1 MPKKIP
7 KLPSEIISEILSR
20 LPVKCLVR
28 FKCVSKTWRSLI
40 SHPEFVKN
48 HLKRTKEDTNANH
61 FKIFLSTDPHLSIDP
76 EAYFDADDNLLT
88 TQLKFPVSYPE
99 YSYIEILGSC
109 NGLVCGLI
117 HDNPLIYIWNP
128 STRESRELAIPGSS
142 EDDAFYGFGYD
153 VKLDDYKI
161 VRVSISTSTNS
172 TDGSNSETKVEVFT
186 LKSNIWRTIQDL
198 RCSVLLEGPGTLANG
213 ALHWLVRQE
222 NGGSK
227 KCVMVSFDLSEEKFL
242 EMVPLRGLTE
252 DDSSW
257 DLELKVLGDWL
268 CLYSHYGLICE
279 AWIMKEYSSEAS
291 WTRFLRFN
299 GESIPGGKYWFRLLW
314 VTKNGNVVYDLDG
327 REVVFYNPDED
338 TARPF
343 IIYHEGDWFEST
355 AYIESLVSPNNISDG
370 LLPNI

>member
-1 MPKKIP
+1 MPEKIP
-7 KLPSEIISEILSR
+7 KLPSEILSR
-20 LPVKCLVR
+20 LPVRCLVR

-40 SHPEFVKN
+40 SHPEFAKN

-61 FKIFLSTDPHLSIDP
+61 YKIFLSTDPDPLSIDP

-88 TQLKFPVSYPE
+88 TQLKFPVSYPA
-99 YSYIEILGSC
+99 YSYIEIL
-109 NGLVCGLI
+109 
-117 HDNPLIYIWNP
+117 
-128 STRESRELAIPGSS
+128 ESRELAIPGSS

-161 VRVSISTSTNS
+161 VRGSISTSTNS

-186 LKSNIWRTIQDL
+186 LKSNKWRTIQDL
-198 RCSVLLEGPGTLANG
+198 RCSALLEGQGTSANG
-213 ALHWLVRQE
+213 ALHWLFRQE

-227 KCVMVSFDLSEEKFL
+227 KRVMVSFDLSEEKFL
-242 EMVPLRGLTE
+242 EMAPLRGLTE

-299 GESIPGGKYWFRLLW
+299 
-314 VTKNGNVVYDLDG
+314 
-327 REVVFYNPDED
+327 
-338 TARPF
+338 
-343 IIYHEGDWFEST
+343 
-355 AYIESLVSPNNISDG
+355 
-370 LLPNI
+370 